1 MEGNPITVLDTNV
14 LLNLATPV
22 VDGREQAPSGDD
34 PLLSILTVCDVHVP
48 SEILGEL
55 IEVSDDD
62 DVLAAAADT
71 VMKASHH
78 FTTHDVGAKIDGELE
93 YGLDS
98 GESHGIWLANEIEAD
113 MFVTDEFG
121 SRNFPLVTLELY
133 DTNILLTTPH
143 LLCELAEQDIL
154 DKRYTSSVLT
164 YLCELKHWDQQ
175 YISRLRNKYL
185 Y

>member
-1 MEGNPITVLDTNV
+1 MEENPITVLDTNV

-22 VDGREQAPSGDD
+22 VDGRKQAPSGDD
-34 PLLSILTVCDVHVP
+34 PLRAILTVCDVHVP

-55 IEVSDDD
+55 IEVSDND
-62 DVLAAAADT
+62 DVLATAADA
-71 VMKASHH
+71 VMRVSHH
-78 FTTHDVGAKIDGELE
+78 FTTHDIESEINGELE

-113 MFVTDEFG
+113 IFVTDEFG

-143 LLCELAEQDIL
+143 LLCELAEQGVL
-154 DKRYTSSVLT
+154 DKTYTSSVLT
-164 YLCELKHWDQQ
+164 YLCELKHWDRQ
-175 YISRLRNKYL
+175 YISRLRSKYL